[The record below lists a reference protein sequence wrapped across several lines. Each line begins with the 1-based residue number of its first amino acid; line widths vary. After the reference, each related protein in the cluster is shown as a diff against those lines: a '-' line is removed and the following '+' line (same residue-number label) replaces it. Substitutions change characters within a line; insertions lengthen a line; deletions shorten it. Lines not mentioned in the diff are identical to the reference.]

1 MTRPPSALRRRLT
14 WALTGLT
21 VASAL
26 LVGLALWSSDTFIED
41 AAVRDLMER
50 ELTSLVGI
58 DAGGTLEGSSHDTLR
73 YYRNRNRNL
82 PPELIGLGP
91 GFHEEIDIGERE
103 FHLLVREVGPD
114 DLAYLAYDISFVEHR
129 EFALGLAT
137 TLVLLV
143 VALGAAAIAG
153 RIADRTLRP
162 LDALAAQVSNL
173 DPERRGVRLTLDSQ
187 DNELGV
193 FVNAMNAYMQE
204 LDALV
209 ERERAF
215 AAAASHEL
223 RTPLAVIQGAA
234 ETLQL
239 SADTPALARI
249 RRAVSDARHELDAL
263 LALSRVRETP
273 VHESI
278 ELVAFLKSVAEPY
291 RAGATSAR
299 LLWDAP
305 EPVQIEA
312 PQGAV
317 SVIFSNLLRNAL
329 RASRDGT
336 VCIRVRERC
345 IEVNDDG
352 PGIPDDE
359 LLHVFEPRFRGRDGG
374 SGMGLYIARVLAQRL
389 GWRLELSNRSDARGA
404 CARMQLSPRSHR

>member
-1 MTRPPSALRRRLT
+1 MKGAPSALRRRLT

-21 VASAL
+21 LASAV
-26 LVGLALWSSDTFIED
+26 LVGLVLWSSDTFIED

-50 ELTSLVGI
+50 ELTSLVGV
-58 DAGGTLEGSSHDTLR
+58 DPSGSVPGSSHDTLR
-73 YYRNRNRNL
+73 YYRGDNR

-91 GFHEEIDIGERE
+91 GFHQEIEIGERE
-103 FHLLVREVGPD
+103 FHVLVREVAPG

-129 EFALGLAT
+129 EFALGLT
-137 TLVLLV
+137 TALVLLV
-143 VALGAAAIAG
+143 VGLGAAALAE

-162 LDALAAQVSNL
+162 LDALAVQVSNL
-173 DPERRGVRLTLDSQ
+173 DPERRGVRLKLDSP
-187 DNELGV
+187 DSELSI
-193 FVNAMNAYMQE
+193 FVDAMNTYMRE

-239 SADTPALARI
+239 SNDSPALERI
-249 RRAVSDARHELDAL
+249 RRAVGDASHELDAL

-278 ELVAFLKSVAEPY
+278 ELVSFLKAVAKPY
-291 RAGATSAR
+291 VAASGTKAT
-299 LLWDAP
+299 LQWDTPDAV
-305 EPVQIEA
+305 PVEA

-317 SVIFSNLLRNAL
+317 TVIFSNLLRNAL

-336 VCIRVRERC
+336 VCVRMRGAC
-345 IEVNDDG
+345 IEVLDDG
-352 PGIPDDE
+352 PGIPEDE
-359 LLHVFEPRFRGRDGG
+359 LSHVFEPRFRGRDGG

-389 GWRLELSNRSDARGA
+389 GWQVELGNRTETRGA
-404 CARMQLSPRSHR
+404 YAKMHLSPVTGR